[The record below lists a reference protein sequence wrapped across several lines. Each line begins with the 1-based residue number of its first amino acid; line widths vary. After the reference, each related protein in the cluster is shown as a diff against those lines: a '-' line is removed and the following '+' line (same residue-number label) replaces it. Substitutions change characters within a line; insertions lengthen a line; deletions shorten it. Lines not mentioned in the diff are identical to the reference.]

1 MHHIMKVISR
11 CMPKRKRRNRATAG
25 RRKIKSNE
33 GGSRKKSVGPRRS
46 NSDRRVKVKPACK
59 PGSVQ
64 GREPL
69 RQSFLWA
76 DGYPAAQAT
85 YPGAARATLSLPY
98 LVLLRMG
105 FGMPSLLPG
114 PRWALTPPFHHRRS
128 CTLRRSCGA
137 FVPLFFN
144 ETLPPVGG
152 KSRRAGLR
160 QTILCSTFHRLAA
173 SGC

>member
-1 MHHIMKVISR
+1 M
-11 CMPKRKRRNRATAG
+11 
-25 RRKIKSNE
+25 
-33 GGSRKKSVGPRRS
+33 
-46 NSDRRVKVKPACK
+46 KPAYK

-64 GREPL
+64 EREPL

-114 PRWALTPPFHHRRS
+114 PRWALTPPFHRYRS
-128 CTLRRSCGA
+128 CTPRRSRSA
-137 FVPLFFN
+137 LALLFFN

-152 KSRRAGLR
+152 KSGHAGLR
-160 QTILCSTFHRLAA
+160 QTLLCSTFHRLTA
-173 SGC
+173 SGR